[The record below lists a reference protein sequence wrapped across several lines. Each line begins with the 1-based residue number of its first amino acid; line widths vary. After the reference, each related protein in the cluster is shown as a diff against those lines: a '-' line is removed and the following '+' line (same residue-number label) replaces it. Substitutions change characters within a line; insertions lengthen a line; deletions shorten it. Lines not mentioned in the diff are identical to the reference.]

1 MITIYLF
8 HLATQYPL
16 FSIGS
21 KLFQYLFSRGDIGVN
36 LFFMMSTYG
45 LCFSITNNSIGRFY
59 YNRIKRIWPLYIL
72 FLLIIYKGWNV
83 EILINLSG
91 LSLFYDH
98 IIHAWYIPATILL
111 YFGFPIVFKIVRYV
125 YLHSMLIT
133 ILLCVTPIYIMYI
146 YNGFYLSLALSRF
159 PYMIVGILIFLS
171 QSEPKRLYVVSIILS
186 FLALVNLP
194 ENTYL
199 AWLPL
204 FVYIST
210 SLNWRS
216 KIIGYIGE
224 HSLEVFF
231 AQGLALMWF
240 IQWSSSFILSIVV
253 VTIAMV
259 LLTMIFI
266 FVNDLINRTIS
277 LFDRYG

>member
-1 MITIYLF
+1 
-8 HLATQYPL
+8 
-16 FSIGS
+16 
-21 KLFQYLFSRGDIGVN
+21 
-36 LFFMMSTYG
+36 
-45 LCFSITNNSIGRFY
+45 
-59 YNRIKRIWPLYIL
+59 
-72 FLLIIYKGWNV
+72 
-83 EILINLSG
+83 
-91 LSLFYDH
+91 
-98 IIHAWYIPATILL
+98 
-111 YFGFPIVFKIVRYV
+111 
-125 YLHSMLIT
+125 
-133 ILLCVTPIYIMYI
+133 MYI

-171 QSEPKRLYVVSIILS
+171 QSEPKRLY
-186 FLALVNLP
+186 VNLP